1 MALVSGEIW
10 KQDLDLQ
17 RKALISMFQFLY
29 LQNAES
35 DKSYSTCDLEIQE
48 LGADRF
54 DVWWELTFRYIDRDL
69 PMSSHGGRGQ
79 ESSQES
85 LL

>member
-35 DKSYSTCDLEIQE
+35 DKSYSTCDLEIS
-48 LGADRF
+48 F
-54 DVWWELTFRYIDRDL
+54 Y
-69 PMSSHGGRGQ
+69 PMSDADSVLICITW
-79 ESSQES
+79 E
-85 LL
+85 